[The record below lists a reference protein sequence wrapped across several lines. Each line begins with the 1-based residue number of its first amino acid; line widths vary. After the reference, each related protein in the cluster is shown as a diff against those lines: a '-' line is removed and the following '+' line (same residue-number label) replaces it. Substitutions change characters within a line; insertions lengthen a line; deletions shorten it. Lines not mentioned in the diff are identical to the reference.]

1 MDLILKYD
9 PKADILAIKLKEKTL
24 KNEKLAR
31 AVPKFLTSSNVQE
44 KGFYS
49 VMPLHNYIVISLT
62 KYATISVPAE
72 VKKVLEKV
80 KGGDEWGEF
89 LLKLYSEVKRLK
101 SEKAFKQLT
110 NILTDED
117 LKTLLESTKEFRER
131 FALRS
136 RTHG

>member
-31 AVPKFLTSSNVQE
+31 AVPKFLTSTNVQE

-131 FALRS
+131 FALR
-136 RTHG
+136 

>member
-24 KNEKLAR
+24 KNKKLAR
-31 AVPKFLTSSNVQE
+31 AVPKFLTSTNVQE

-80 KGGDEWGEF
+80 KGRDEWGEF

-136 RTHG
+136 TTHT

>member
-117 LKTLLESTKEFRER
+117 LKTLLESSKEFRER
-131 FALRS
+131 FALR
-136 RTHG
+136 